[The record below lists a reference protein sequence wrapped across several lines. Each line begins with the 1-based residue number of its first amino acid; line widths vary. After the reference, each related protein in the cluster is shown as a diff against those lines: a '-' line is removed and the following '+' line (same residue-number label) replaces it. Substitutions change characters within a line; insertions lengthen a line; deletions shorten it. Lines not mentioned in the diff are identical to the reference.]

1 MRTFTSFRST
11 WKNISNQVKEHFF
24 SQHAEEAQGALRKES
39 TDAVALAHPLKGA
52 EMNRDEKK
60 EYIQKL
66 HKKGEIEV
74 SEHFDQPEFVL
85 N

>member
-1 MRTFTSFRST
+1 MRR
-11 WKNISNQVKEHFF
+11 
-24 SQHAEEAQGALRKES
+24 ES

-74 SEHFDQPEFVL
+74 SEHFDQPKFVL